1 VLVVGNDAGKTKLAL
16 KLEPNME
23 VVVTSD
29 SSVFDVA
36 GSSRNVAVIVIDIDD
51 QGVAMVHNLHTLFPA
66 IRIVAVTA
74 HASKA
79 EQAKAGGASAVVIS
93 DAPSAIVQAVVETI
107 VANKS

>member
-1 VLVVGNDAGKTKLAL
+1 
-16 KLEPNME
+16 
-23 VVVTSD
+23 
-29 SSVFDVA
+29 
-36 GSSRNVAVIVIDIDD
+36 VIVIDVDQ
-51 QGVAMVHNLHTLFPA
+51 QGVAIVHNLHTLYPA

-79 EQAKAGGASAVVIS
+79 ERAKQGGASAVVVS